1 MTPLEYVQQRK
12 IVAIVRGLKPEYI
25 VRLGHAFEEG
35 GIGLMEVT
43 YDQKAP
49 ETWKNTA
56 AAIEAVEKEFG
67 DRVLVG
73 AGTVI
78 TPEQVSMTY
87 NAGGHY
93 LVTPTTQP
101 EIIRMGKA
109 LGMGLYP
116 GAFSPSEILEAWN
129 AGADAVKVFPAG
141 SLGPGYIKAVR
152 APLGHIP
159 LMAVGGVNE
168 KNAAE
173 YMKAGCVGIGA
184 GGNLVNREWIE
195 NGEWDKVT
203 ALAREFMKAVRPMW
217 RFPSQITETTLLLS
231 ARCRS
236 MKLAR
241 TP

>member
-78 TPEQVSMTY
+78 TPCSEASISAESIISNCARRCCPAERISKMPPRPHMP
-87 NAGGHY
+87 GGQI
-93 LVTPTTQP
+93 VISSFP
-101 EIIRMGKA
+101 ETN
-109 LGMGLYP
+109 P
-116 GAFSPSEILEAWN
+116 FTC
-129 AGADAVKVFPAG
+129 PAG
-141 SLGPGYIKAVR
+141 KRTS
-152 APLGHIP
+152 PL
-159 LMAVGGVNE
+159 
-168 KNAAE
+168 
-173 YMKAGCVGIGA
+173 
-184 GGNLVNREWIE
+184 
-195 NGEWDKVT
+195 
-203 ALAREFMKAVRPMW
+203 
-217 RFPSQITETTLLLS
+217 
-231 ARCRS
+231 
-236 MKLAR
+236 
-241 TP
+241 

>member
-78 TPEQVSMTY
+78 TTKEVSMTY

-173 YMKAGCVGIGA
+173 YMKAGCVGIGV

-203 ALAREFMKAVRPMW
+203 ALAREFIKAV
-217 RFPSQITETTLLLS
+217 SEE
-231 ARCRS
+231 
-236 MKLAR
+236 
-241 TP
+241 

>member
-116 GAFSPSEILEAWN
+116 GAFSPSEILEAGK

-173 YMKAGCVGIGA
+173 YMKAGCVGIGV

-203 ALAREFMKAVRPMW
+203 ALAREFMKAVR
-217 RFPSQITETTLLLS
+217 EE
-231 ARCRS
+231 
-236 MKLAR
+236 
-241 TP
+241 

>member
-168 KNAAE
+168 KSAAE

-203 ALAREFMKAVRPMW
+203 ALAREFMKAV
-217 RFPSQITETTLLLS
+217 SEE
-231 ARCRS
+231 
-236 MKLAR
+236 
-241 TP
+241 

>member
-173 YMKAGCVGIGA
+173 YMKAGCVGIGV

-203 ALAREFMKAVRPMW
+203 ALAREFMKAV
-217 RFPSQITETTLLLS
+217 SEE
-231 ARCRS
+231 
-236 MKLAR
+236 
-241 TP
+241 

>member
-203 ALAREFMKAVRPMW
+203 ALAREFIKAV
-217 RFPSQITETTLLLS
+217 SEE
-231 ARCRS
+231 
-236 MKLAR
+236 
-241 TP
+241 